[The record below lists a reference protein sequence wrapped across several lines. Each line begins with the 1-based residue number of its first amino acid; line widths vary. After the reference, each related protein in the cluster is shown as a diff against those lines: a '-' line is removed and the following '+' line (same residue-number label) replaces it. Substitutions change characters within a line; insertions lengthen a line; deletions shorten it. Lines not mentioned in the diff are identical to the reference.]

1 MVTWKK
7 YVLLKY
13 KLNTVTIMKLR
24 DFILGMI
31 VAMIICSCG
40 KQQNDLTWQEASGD
54 VKSIRTTGYEA
65 TEKFGEIS
73 EGNVLY
79 DQDVNNLIE
88 FNKDGYITEIS
99 NFNHSGDLSQKSV
112 YVYDGDGKVTKI
124 NKYDG
129 DGDEIGRTVYTYN
142 NNKKVTKIVDY
153 DKSGKINYTQ
163 KNEWEGDKVTKT
175 QFINKY
181 SEGNYSMNEYNGN
194 TLVKSV
200 VYDKNGKPTGEYTEF
215 ENEKMKKIVTKDFTI
230 SLTFNNKGLCTSI
243 VNGQLFNTNSY
254 YWAKGESYTYD
265 YEYDDKDNWIKKIE
279 RKKDSQKATRIFV
292 REIEYF

>member
-1 MVTWKK
+1 
-7 YVLLKY
+7 
-13 KLNTVTIMKLR
+13 MKLR

-40 KQQNDLTWQEASGD
+40 RQQNDLTLQEFEVSGD

-73 EGNVLY
+73 EGDVLY
-79 DQDVNNLIE
+79 GIYYEDVNNLIV
-88 FNKDGYITEIS
+88 FNKDGHIIEIS
-99 NFNHSGDLSQKSV
+99 IFNYSGDLSKKSV
-112 YVYDGDGKVTKI
+112 YVYDGDDKVIKI

-129 DGDEIGRTVYTYN
+129 DGDEIGRTVFTYN

-153 DKSGKINYTQ
+153 DESGKIYLTQ
-163 KNEWEGDKVTKT
+163 KNEWDGDKLTKI
-175 QFINKY
+175 QSINEY
-181 SEGNYSMNEYNGN
+181 TGSNYSLIYEYNGN
-194 TLVKSV
+194 TVKIV
-200 VYDKNGKPTGEYTEF
+200 EYKNGKPTGEYSEC
-215 ENEKMKKIVTKDFTI
+215 ENKKLKKIVTKDFTM

-243 VNGQLFNTNSY
+243 VNGRMINTNPY
-254 YWAKGESYTYD
+254 HMTNGESYTYD

>member
-1 MVTWKK
+1 
-7 YVLLKY
+7 
-13 KLNTVTIMKLR
+13 MKLR

-40 KQQNDLTWQEASGD
+40 KQQNDLTRHEASGD

-73 EGNVLY
+73 KGDVLY
-79 DQDVNNLIE
+79 NQSVNNLIE

-112 YVYDGDGKVTKI
+112 YVYDGDGNVTKI

-129 DGDEIGRTVYTYN
+129 GGDEIGRTVFTYN

-153 DKSGKINYTQ
+153 DESGKINYTR

-175 QFINKY
+175 QLINEF
-181 SEGNYSMNEYNGN
+181 SEGNYSMYEYNGN

-200 VYDKNGKPTGEYTEF
+200 VYDKNGKPTGEYTEY
-215 ENEKMKKIVTKDFTI
+215 ENEMIKKIVNKDFTT
-230 SLTFNNKGLCTSI
+230 SLTFNSKGLCTSI
-243 VNGQLFNTNSY
+243 VNGQLFNTNTYSLV
-254 YWAKGESYTYD
+254 KGESYTYD

>member
-1 MVTWKK
+1 
-7 YVLLKY
+7 
-13 KLNTVTIMKLR
+13 MKLR
-24 DFILGMI
+24 DLILGMI

-73 EGNVLY
+73 EGDVLY
-79 DQDVNNLIE
+79 DHDINNLIE

-129 DGDEIGRTVYTYN
+129 DGNEIGRTVYTYN

-163 KNEWEGDKVTKT
+163 KNEWDGDKVTKS
-175 QFINKY
+175 QFINEY
-181 SEGNYSMNEYNGN
+181 SEGSYSMNEYNGN

-230 SLTFNNKGLCTSI
+230 SLAFNNKGLCTSI

-265 YEYDDKDNWIKKIE
+265 YEYDDKNNWIKKIE
-279 RKKDSQKATRIFV
+279 RKKNSQKATRIFV

>member
-1 MVTWKK
+1 M
-7 YVLLKY
+7 
-13 KLNTVTIMKLR
+13 
-24 DFILGMI
+24 
-31 VAMIICSCG
+31 
-40 KQQNDLTWQEASGD
+40 
-54 VKSIRTTGYEA
+54 
-65 TEKFGEIS
+65 
-73 EGNVLY
+73 
-79 DQDVNNLIE
+79 
-88 FNKDGYITEIS
+88 
-99 NFNHSGDLSQKSV
+99 

-175 QFINKY
+175 QFINEY

>member
-1 MVTWKK
+1 
-7 YVLLKY
+7 
-13 KLNTVTIMKLR
+13 MKLR

-31 VAMIICSCG
+31 IAMIICSCG
-40 KQQNDLTWQEASGD
+40 RQQNDLTRQEASGD

-73 EGNVLY
+73 EGDVLY
-79 DQDVNNLIE
+79 GQYGQDVNNLIE
-88 FNKDGYITEIS
+88 FNTDGYITEIS
-99 NFNHSGDLSQKSV
+99 NFDYSGDLSQKSV
-112 YVYDGDGKVTKI
+112 YVYDGDDKVTKI
-124 NKYDG
+124 NTYDG
-129 DGDEIGRTVYTYN
+129 DGDEISRTVYTYN

-163 KNEWEGDKVTKT
+163 KYEWDGDKVTKT
-175 QFINKY
+175 QFI
-181 SEGNYSMNEYNGN
+181 SEYKEYYWMDEYNGN

-200 VYDKNGKPTGEYTEF
+200 VYDKNCKPTGEYWEY
-215 ENEKMKKIVTKDFTI
+215 ENEKPKKIVTKDFTV

-243 VNGQLFNTNSY
+243 VNGQLINTNSY
-254 YWAKGESYTYD
+254 CWTNGESYTYD
-265 YEYDDKDNWIKKIE
+265 YEYDDKGNWIKKIE

>member
-1 MVTWKK
+1 
-7 YVLLKY
+7 
-13 KLNTVTIMKLR
+13 MKLR

-73 EGNVLY
+73 EGDVLY

-163 KNEWEGDKVTKT
+163 KNEWDGDKVTKS
-175 QFINKY
+175 QFINEY

>member
-1 MVTWKK
+1 
-7 YVLLKY
+7 
-13 KLNTVTIMKLR
+13 MKLR
-24 DFILGMI
+24 DFIFGMI
-31 VAMIICSCG
+31 IAMIICSCG
-40 KQQNDLTWQEASGD
+40 KQQNDLTRQEASGD

-73 EGNVLY
+73 EGDVLY
-79 DQDVNNLIE
+79 NQSVNNLIE

-112 YVYDGDGKVTKI
+112 YVYDGDGNVTKI

-129 DGDEIGRTVYTYN
+129 GGDEIGRTVFTYN

-153 DKSGKINYTQ
+153 DESGKINYTR

-175 QFINKY
+175 QLINEF
-181 SEGNYSMNEYNGN
+181 SEGNYSMYEYNGN

-200 VYDKNGKPTGEYTEF
+200 VYDKNGKPTGEYTEY
-215 ENEKMKKIVTKDFTI
+215 ENEMIKKIVKKDFTI
-230 SLTFNNKGLCTSI
+230 SLTFNSKGLCTSI
-243 VNGQLFNTNSY
+243 VNGQLFNTNTYSLL
-254 YWAKGESYTYD
+254 KGESYTYD